1 MANDKLPVA
10 EYRHRIVEAVR
21 DHAVTIITAETG
33 AGKSTQVPQYLLD
46 AGYDIV
52 VTQPRR
58 LAARTVAARVA
69 EEFGTPFG
77 EIVGFR
83 TAHERT
89 DSDATRCLFVTDG
102 LALVRE
108 LMGAGHHGVLVLDEV
123 HEWNL
128 NLEVLVAWARHQ
140 VSSGASFKL
149 VLMSATLEAERLAS
163 YFGGAPVISVPGRT
177 FPVADQAPAGRDMEA
192 DIVTLLRQGRN
203 VLVFQP
209 GKREIGETVAAL
221 EAVDGLN
228 AEILPLHGE
237 LTAEE
242 QARCFRTYSQP
253 KCVVSTNVAQTSVTI
268 PDIDAVVDS
277 GLERRVEL
285 ADGVEGLYLKA
296 ISHTDSAQRKGRA
309 GRTKPGVYVDWCAT
323 AWDERLEFP
332 KAEILRTRLDQ
343 TVLRL
348 AVAGFD
354 AEALEFFHQ
363 PDPERIHKAREALVS
378 LGCVDTTGAVTR
390 IGRLVAKLP
399 ISVQYARMIV
409 EADRLGVVDDV
420 ITIAA
425 ILEQGEINARVCSR
439 CRDDGAKSCRCWLKL
454 APGETSSD
462 MLAQLAVYRAA
473 SGMKRDEMMSRGI
486 FTKAFYQAK
495 EKRRHLADALRGKV
509 KFGSS
514 GKRDD
519 ILRAVCAGMVDH
531 LYVKSY
537 GSYRNGDGVDR
548 QLAKESVVGGGQWIV
563 GQPWDLQIQTRR
575 GPTVL
580 RLVRMASEVD
590 PAWLAEVAP
599 QLAEVKVGLKPRYD
613 QSQDE
618 VVSTTETWFNGQLV
632 KRREAPDPSHDEARQ
647 LRRDGRNNRQWQSW
661 ADKPEIVLPNPADL
675 TAVIP
680 EVVVCAYG
688 TDVETGEPLLA
699 YGTVTPFGRRWSAA
713 DPRFRIIWY
722 REEVEANRA
731 REEATVSLHN
741 LQANAKATAEAEAKK
756 AREQAEADA
765 KAAAEAKA
773 LAEAEALGLPACVV
787 IWRRMRGVSNRGNG
801 WVIRPDGTER
811 EPDSNPGQGNLVWNQ
826 ILPGELV
833 LRYHRVDR
841 YDIAHCE
848 VLYRPDQVTPAQLAV
863 VKQIEEDMGAS
874 ENAFGLDDKLGQLI
888 ERRIAAIGEAMA
900 TLPEAL
906 RPGADWDYQ
915 VLISANGIHVGDGG
929 SWTNHAEPFDEHC
942 EGREAQVVYAVP
954 AADGELVALTYYKW
968 GGLNT
973 NLLWRETVAGSPA
986 PSPEPEET
994 AETEPDDMEDALAR
1008 LVDRFGPKHR

>member
-1 MANDKLPVA
+1 MTNNALPVA
-10 EYRHRIVEAVR
+10 EYRDQIVEAVR

-46 AGYDIV
+46 AGYDII

-58 LAARTVAARVA
+58 LAARTVASRVA

-77 EIVGFR
+77 EIVGYR
-83 TAHERT
+83 TAYERQ
-89 DSDATRCLFVTDG
+89 DSEATRCLFVTDG

-108 LMGAGHHGVLVLDEV
+108 LMGAGHHSVLVLDEV

-140 VSSGASFKL
+140 VESSADFKL

-177 FPVADQAPAGRDMEA
+177 FPVTDQAPAGRNMEA
-192 DIVTLLRQGRN
+192 DIATLLRQGRN

-209 GKREIGETVAAL
+209 GKREIGETIDRL
-221 EAVDGLN
+221 RAVEGLN
-228 AEILPLHGE
+228 AELLALHGE
-237 LTAEE
+237 LTPEE
-242 QARCFRTYSQP
+242 QARCFRTYTRP

-285 ADGVEGLYLKA
+285 ADGVEGLYLKP
-296 ISHTDSAQRKGRA
+296 ISHSDSAQRKGRA

-323 AWDERLEFP
+323 TWDERLEFP

-363 PDPERIHKAREALVS
+363 PDTAQIHKAREALVS
-378 LGCVDTTGAVTR
+378 LGCVDQAGAVTR

-399 ISVQYARMIV
+399 ISVQYARMVV

-420 ITIAA
+420 ITVAA
-425 ILEQGEINARVCSR
+425 ILEQGEINARVCSG
-439 CRDDGAKSCRCWLKL
+439 CRDSGAKSCRCWLKL
-454 APGETSSD
+454 APGETTSD
-462 MLAQLAVYRAA
+462 VLAQLAVYRAA

-531 LYVKSY
+531 LYVNSS
-537 GSYRNGDGVDR
+537 GIYRNGDGVNR

-580 RLVRMASEVD
+580 RLVRMASKVD
-590 PAWLAEVAP
+590 PQWLAEVAP
-599 QLAEVKVGLKPRYD
+599 QLAKVKAGLNPRYD

-632 KRREAPDPSHDEARQ
+632 ERREVLDPTHAEAHQ
-647 LRRDGRNNRQWQSW
+647 LRRDGRQLRQWQSW
-661 ADKPEIVLPNPADL
+661 TDRPEIALPEPADGS
-675 TAVIP
+675 AVIP
-680 EVVVCAYG
+680 EVVICTYG
-688 TDVETGEPLLA
+688 VDGETGEPLLA
-699 YGTVTPFGRRWSAA
+699 YGTVAPYGRRWYSS
-713 DPRFRIIWY
+713 DPWFRIMWY
-722 REEVEANRA
+722 REGVEANTA
-731 REEATVSLHN
+731 RERAVTSLRD
-741 LQANAKATAEAEAKK
+741 LQATAKAEAEAEAKK
-756 AREQAEADA
+756 ARERAEAEA
-765 KAAAEAKA
+765 EAEAEAKA
-773 LAEAEALGLPACVV
+773 LAEAESLGLPSAVS
-787 IWRRMRGVSNRGNG
+787 IWRRMGGVTNRGNG

-811 EPDSNPGQGNLVWNQ
+811 EPDSNPGQGHLVWNQ

-833 LRYHRVDR
+833 LRYHQADR

-848 VLYRPDQVTPAQLAV
+848 IVYRPDQVTPAQLAV
-863 VKQIEEDMGAS
+863 AKQIEEEMGAP
-874 ENAFGLDDKLGQLI
+874 ENAFGLDDRLGKLL
-888 ERRIAAIGEAMA
+888 ERRIAVIEEVMA
-900 TLPEAL
+900 TLPESL
-906 RPGADWDYQ
+906 RPGAGWDYQ
-915 VLISANGIHVGDGG
+915 ALASVNGIPVGNGE
-929 SWTNHAEPFDEHC
+929 SWTNHATPFDEHC

-973 NLLWRETVAGSPA
+973 NLLWRETTDSPPVATPA
-986 PSPEPEET
+986 PDEGG
-994 AETEPDDMEDALAR
+994 TEPVDMEDALAG
-1008 LVDRFGPKHR
+1008 LLDKFGPKHR